1 MRGDARDARDSPKK
15 WKRREEVKKKSDGD
29 LVALFFAPRNRPTSI
44 ECKSSDSAAVLSF
57 GGRVKKDSF
66 YQQYNFQLDKYK
78 IRKENNEL
86 GSRRQNNIYSVL
98 NSQSKGLYL
107 YVQLHA
113 QKIDLKKF
121 NELLSCVWRMSITEK
136 SFREKKLV
144 CSVNKTTIFKE
155 KEKDLAQPSTLDT
168 PGIAKG
174 LTMILQCCFFNSDP

>member
-1 MRGDARDARDSPKK
+1 M
-15 WKRREEVKKKSDGD
+15 
-29 LVALFFAPRNRPTSI
+29 
-44 ECKSSDSAAVLSF
+44 
-57 GGRVKKDSF
+57 KKDSF

-86 GSRRQNNIYSVL
+86 GSRRRNKIYSVL

-136 SFREKKLV
+136 SFREK
-144 CSVNKTTIFKE
+144 N
-155 KEKDLAQPSTLDT
+155 
-168 PGIAKG
+168 
-174 LTMILQCCFFNSDP
+174 